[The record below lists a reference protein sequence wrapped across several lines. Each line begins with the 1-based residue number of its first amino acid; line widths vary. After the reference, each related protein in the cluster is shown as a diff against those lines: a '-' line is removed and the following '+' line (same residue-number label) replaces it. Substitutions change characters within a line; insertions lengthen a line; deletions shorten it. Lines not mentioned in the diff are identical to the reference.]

1 MNRVRWGCYCVHRS
15 LIVKSEQNRIELV
28 TRPAILQMH
37 LLEAGVLWHLLVF
50 LFEYDY
56 TLEESGVVTEEDH
69 SKQAVSNRLAKA
81 SLLACSRLVGSVNQ
95 TPPESSDSDGRASA
109 LTPKNPVIEDCL
121 KSMLTPYVVY
131 RMQKDVNGSPGL
143 HTNSILLCQLGS
155 GSL

>member
-1 MNRVRWGCYCVHRS
+1 
-15 LIVKSEQNRIELV
+15 
-28 TRPAILQMH
+28 MH

-131 RMQKDVNGSPGL
+131 RMQKDVNGSAGL
-143 HTNSILLCQLGS
+143 VTNSMLAFCKKGS
-155 GSL
+155 FLTNK